1 MAIQSIQPGKP
12 KQNAH
17 IECFYRTLREEAQ
30 HQHLFAR
37 LDDVC
42 EAA

>member
-17 IECFYRTLREEAQ
+17 IERFHRTLREQARD
-30 HQHLFAR
+30 QHLFAR
-37 LDDVC
+37 LGDVC